1 MKSTYFPFVSQDPR
15 VLWAKAEDDFN
26 RMTDAQKVQTLVS
39 AGLFTSNLKPAKP
52 YRVLF
57 KKPGKGKQST

>member
-1 MKSTYFPFVSQDPR
+1 MKSKYFSFISQDPR

-26 RMTDAQKVQTLVS
+26 RMTDAQKVQTLVA
-39 AGLFTSNLKPAKP
+39 AGLFTSSLKPTKP

-57 KKPGKGKQST
+57 KKPDKATQSP